1 MNNIG
6 DKVIEIIAKT
16 LVGIAIV
23 IVVTLTISLN
33 ACFNPADVN
42 AIEVIFNKN
51 GIDYNLTM
59 LIEKYKPIVVDEG
72 RIYVFKYI
80 YRTSIDRDL
89 EFGVTVYLEKLC
101 RNAPCI
107 EGYNEEE
114 PVRDVIAI
122 RLESLEQCLLNSTTN
137 VGECPVKSIINLA
150 FLELIKRLTDEGI
163 LMGLDIKDIY
173 AIMDGIT
180 SNYFTAG
187 WNNRLL
193 YNEEL
198 DKWLPYAELVNRGL
212 VKGVLLKGY
221 SCSYK
226 LPREVIDEI
235 KALEPTLIIEK
246 QTETITEITPSVI
259 TPQPPPSITSISITT
274 SSPQPPPSITSISIT
289 QVTPSVT
296 KQTETQITQVQQLD
310 GVAVGIAI
318 SIGIIVALAI
328 YISWGY
334 LSKT

>member
-1 MNNIG
+1 
-6 DKVIEIIAKT
+6 
-16 LVGIAIV
+16 
-23 IVVTLTISLN
+23 
-33 ACFNPADVN
+33 
-42 AIEVIFNKN
+42 
-51 GIDYNLTM
+51 M
-59 LIEKYKPIVVDEG
+59 LIEKYKPIVVNEG

-107 EGYNEEE
+107 EGYNDEE

-137 VGECPVKSIINLA
+137 VRECSVKSIINLA
-150 FLELIKRLTDEGI
+150 FLELIKKLTDEGI

-235 KALEPTLIIEK
+235 KTLEPTLIIEK

-259 TPQPPPSITSISITT
+259 TPQPPPSITSISM
-274 SSPQPPPSITSISIT
+274 PQI
-289 QVTPSVT
+289 TPSVT